1 MPQDQQKENKQIFLK
16 NPKYILCVAVIII
29 IAVLCVIF
37 KYKALVFIIIL
48 LSALVTIMI
57 IRKILRKRKEKNLQE
72 VAQYTLADNEINK
85 LAQYFVS
92 RDEKYISSLGNGY
105 IMNYLANRSFSK
117 GFSVITNKRVYFRGS
132 CFSGR
137 GKALIKTNE
146 ERTVDIKD
154 VTGSG
159 FIYNRY
165 VGLLLGLITAFFVF
179 VIGIV
184 AAGMLTIAALQW
196 AERSQQRAEEY
207 QQTAEKS
214 QRLAEQNQQL
224 AGQNQQWAEEY
235 RQAAKQYQHEAE
247 QYQHKAEPYQH
258 EAERAVQRA
267 IATSSIT
274 GALLPFAI
282 SCFLVF
288 LDYLKKRKT
297 MFQIQYAG
305 GCIAFNVSYYAK
317 AEIDDFQKQLRRT
330 KDLAE
335 ASTPKITVAES
346 PVQPST
352 QNSVPD
358 ELRKYA
364 DLLKE
369 GLISQEE
376 YDAMKKK
383 ILNL

>member
-184 AAGMLTIAALQW
+184 AAGTELIYPLQQ
-196 AERSQQRAEEY
+196 AEWFQSEAEEYLQRAEESQQQAEWYQLEAEEY
-207 QQTAEKS
+207 QQVAKS
-214 QRLAEQNQQL
+214 YQR
-224 AGQNQQWAEEY
+224 
-235 RQAAKQYQHEAE
+235 K
-247 QYQHKAEPYQH
+247 
-258 EAERAVQRA
+258 A
-267 IATSSIT
+267 IATSLIIGVFLS
-274 GALLPFAI
+274 FAI

-335 ASTPKITVAES
+335 ESTSKNTVTES

-364 DLLKE
+364 DLLKD